1 MIEPRTVPFDTRRD
15 CEAQFLACVQA
26 STLTL
31 ALFDPD
37 FTVFPLGSIAN
48 DAALRTFLARGG
60 RLRLALHDPTRIER
74 DQPRFL
80 RLLRDYSHLCECRQ
94 TPRGLRQLTDS
105 FCIGDDRH
113 LARRFHSDHARGEAS
128 FDNPPAC
135 ELSQHRLDAIWQ
147 ESHPSLQVSRA
158 GL

>member
-1 MIEPRTVPFDTRRD
+1 MTEPRTVKFDMRRD
-15 CEAQFLACVQA
+15 CEAQMLACVEA
-26 STLTL
+26 SKHSL

-37 FTVFPLGSIAN
+37 FTVFPLGSIKN
-48 DAALRTFLARGG
+48 DAALRAFLAGGG
-60 RLRLALHDPTRIER
+60 RLRLALHDAGQVER

-94 TPRGLRQLTDS
+94 TPRGLRQLTDA

-113 LARRFHSDHARGEAS
+113 IARRFHSDHARGEAS

-135 ELSQHRLDAIWQ
+135 ELSQHRFEAIWQ
-147 ESHPSLQVSRA
+147 ESQLTLQVSRA